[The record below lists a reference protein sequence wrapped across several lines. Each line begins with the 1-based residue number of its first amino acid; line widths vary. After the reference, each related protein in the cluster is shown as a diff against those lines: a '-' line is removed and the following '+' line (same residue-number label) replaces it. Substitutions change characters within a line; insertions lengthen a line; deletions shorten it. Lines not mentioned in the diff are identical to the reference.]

1 MACSVASLPAG
12 SRITA
17 FISLGVIAKTFP
29 VGKVQAVLQATG
41 KASVRKRDLPAHLMV
56 FYVIAM
62 VLFMQSPL
70 REVLRCLLEGLQWLF
85 GPAVTAKVASKAAI
99 SRARARLDRNLCI
112 NSMMSW
118 CGRSRS

>member
-12 SRITA
+12 SRITD

-56 FYVIAM
+56 LYVIAM
-62 VLFMQSPL
+62 ALLPRAQKLAPVICAT
-70 REVLRCLLEGLQWLF
+70 RC
-85 GPAVTAKVASKAAI
+85 P
-99 SRARARLDRNLCI
+99 R
-112 NSMMSW
+112 
-118 CGRSRS
+118 